1 MNAQTWAVLAGVAD
15 RERLAYVLEAV
26 DSMEQDFGFPLNLPP
41 YPEYDAHVG
50 RMSGMLCRDFLRTVE
65 CTVMLLALRSSWTAV
80 QAEGKGTENAEKD
93 YA

>member
-50 RMSGMLCRDFLRTVE
+50 RMSGML
-65 CTVMLLALRSSWTAV
+65 A
-80 QAEGKGTENAEKD
+80 GTF
-93 YA
+93 